1 MAVTSNND
9 IARAIYLMFKDK
21 SSSEQKNI
29 SEKVVKFLF
38 KKRLLSK
45 APEILLRLKKIINGE
60 EGRIEVKVSSPEALN
75 HQTKIH
81 LEQVLKK
88 RYLVKEVVFVENID
102 KKLLGGIKIEV
113 NDEVV
118 DLSVK
123 NKIEKLKEYLTNHE

>member
-1 MAVTSNND
+1 MSVTSNND
-9 IARAIYLMFKDK
+9 IARAIYLMSKDK

-45 APEILLRLKKIINGE
+45 APDILLRLKKIINGE
-60 EGRIEVKVSSPEALN
+60 EGRIEAKISSVEALS
-75 HQTKIH
+75 HQTKTS
-81 LEQVLKK
+81 LEQALKK
-88 RYLVKEVVFVENID
+88 RYSVKEVTLKENID

-113 NDEVV
+113 DDEVV

-123 NKIEKLKEYLTNHE
+123 NKINKLQEYLTKTV